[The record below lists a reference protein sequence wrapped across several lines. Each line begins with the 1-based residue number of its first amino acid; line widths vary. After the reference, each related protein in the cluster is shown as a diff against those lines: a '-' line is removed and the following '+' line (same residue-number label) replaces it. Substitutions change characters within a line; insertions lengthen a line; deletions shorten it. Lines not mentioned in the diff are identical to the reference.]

1 MATNRRYADV
11 STLRVVCTNPTTP
24 ASGDPVR
31 WGNRI
36 GVALTDEASDG
47 YTTVQFRGAF
57 DLSVKGIDGGGN
69 SAVAAGDALF
79 YVDGDTPKIS
89 KKSAG
94 YFIGFADEAVGSGQ
108 TATIRVALA
117 DSPGSGALG
126 SGTVGETQ
134 LASGAVTTAKIS
146 DANVTAAKL
155 APIPGLVYHTRARF
169 SAAEVNAGDTI
180 VAAPGAG
187 WKLRLVDAAL
197 IAIGG
202 NAATADSVDI
212 LGTASA
218 SGVKLMAG
226 LVAGLTRS
234 TLLRAGAA
242 TNGVILADG
251 ASFTALD
258 EDTAIT
264 IGKTGSNLA
273 TATHID
279 ALVSYQVQE
288 A

>member
-1 MATNRRYADV
+1 MAANRVFADV

-31 WGNRI
+31 WGNRV

-57 DLSVKGIDGGGN
+57 DLSVKGVGDGGN
-69 SAVAAGDALF
+69 SAVAVGDALF
-79 YVDGDTPKIS
+79 YTDGDTPKVN
-89 KKSAG
+89 KKASG
-94 YFIGFADEAVGSGQ
+94 YFMGFALEAVGSGQ
-108 TATIRVALA
+108 TGTIQVALA

-126 SGTVGETQ
+126 SGTVGATQ
-134 LASGAVTTAKIS
+134 LASDAVITAKIA
-146 DANVTAAKL
+146 DGNVTADKL
-155 APIPGLVYHTRARF
+155 AWIPGIVYHTRARF

-218 SGVKLMAG
+218 SGVKLMGG
-226 LVAGLTRS
+226 LVAGLTQD

-264 IGKTGSNLA
+264 IGKTGSDLA

-279 ALVSYQVQE
+279 ALVSYQVEE